1 MRHETQR
8 PTILVVDDR
17 MENIRSMTRIL
28 EELDANVHYA
38 LSGVEAL
45 SLLLRHQFA
54 LILLDVMMPE
64 MDGFETAELIR
75 SHQGSQHIP
84 IIFVTA
90 ADKEEAFEFKGYDVG
105 AVDYLFKPVQPQ
117 ILLSKVRFF
126 LELSK
131 HKALLE
137 HSLLELRQLRGHQE
151 LLLKSTAE
159 GILSLDMQGRVTF
172 ANPAAKRLLG
182 YQDDELLGI
191 HFAEVQGIEIASLP
205 FEQSDIHLAC
215 LARRS
220 MQDDQQWFQRRDG
233 ERFPVE
239 FTASP
244 INDQGPDCPG
254 MVLVFQDISKR
265 KRTEQQL
272 AYLAQYDPL
281 TGLANRDMFLK
292 LLHQAISR
300 SDRHQHSLAL
310 LFLDLDRFKQV
321 NDTQGH
327 EAGDELLKQ
336 AAQRLQSRIRDGDTI
351 SRLGGDEFTVILE
364 EIGESRGPAIV
375 AQKLIDALSEPFMI
389 KGNEIFIGTSVGIA
403 LYPNSADNAQAL
415 LKCADM
421 AMYQAKAHG
430 RNNFQFFTSQMQHRV
445 TRALDLE
452 NRLRHAL
459 DRQELLLHYQP
470 QVDIASGQIIGLEA
484 LLRWQPEGQP
494 MVLPG
499 QFISIAEETGLI
511 VPIGEWVL
519 RSACTQIQQWHASG
533 LLAQNVSVSVNLS
546 VRQLENKSL
555 LTTLEKILRETR
567 LKPSQLE
574 LEITESAVMKD
585 PEVAVNVL
593 RNINQQGIQ
602 VSLDDFGTGYSSLS
616 YLKMLPLDVLKIDRS
631 FVNDIG
637 GDPSHEAILKA
648 IVSLSK
654 NLNLRVV
661 AEGVETEAQ
670 LTFLRQLHC
679 HSIQGYFVS
688 KPKSAEQIEELLR
701 SAKQGCL
708 PGLLPAPALPVVSS
722 YLLPDNQTSSS

>member
-1 MRHETQR
+1 MRNETQR
-8 PTILVVDDR
+8 PAILVVDDR

-28 EELDANVHYA
+28 EEVDAEVHYA
-38 LSGVEAL
+38 LSGMEAL

-64 MDGFETAELIR
+64 MDGFETAELVR
-75 SHQGSQHIP
+75 GHKNSQHIP

-131 HKALLE
+131 HKTLLE
-137 HSLLELRQLRGHQE
+137 HSLLELKQLRGHQE

-159 GILSLDMQGRVTF
+159 GILSLDIQGRVTF
-172 ANPAAKRLLG
+172 ANPAARRLLG
-182 YQDDELLGI
+182 YQHDELLGI
-191 HFAEVQGIEIASLP
+191 QFSAIRGVEEAILP
-205 FEQSDIHLAC
+205 FENSELHLAC

-220 MQDDQQWFQRRDG
+220 IQDDQQWFSRRDG
-233 ERFPVE
+233 DRFPVE
-239 FTASP
+239 FTANP
-244 INDQGPDCPG
+244 INDQGSDCPG
-254 MVLVFQDISKR
+254 MVLVFQDISER
-265 KRTEQQL
+265 KQSEQQL

-292 LLHQAISR
+292 LLHQALSR
-300 SDRHQHSLAL
+300 TDRHQHTLAL

-321 NDTQGH
+321 NDTLGH
-327 EAGDELLKQ
+327 EAGDQLLKL

-364 EIGESRGPAIV
+364 EVDHSRGPAVV
-375 AQKLIDALSEPFMI
+375 AQKLIDVLAEPFMI
-389 KGNEIFIGTSVGIA
+389 KGHEVFIGTSIGIA
-403 LYPNSADNAQAL
+403 LYPNSADNAHAL

-421 AMYQAKAHG
+421 AMYQAKACG
-430 RNNFQFFTSQMQHRV
+430 RNNFQFFTSEMQHKV
-445 TRALDLE
+445 TQTLDLE

-459 DRQELLLHYQP
+459 DRNEFFLTYQP
-470 QVDIASGQIIGLEA
+470 QVDIASGRIIGLEA

-494 MVLPG
+494 LVLPG
-499 QFISIAEETGLI
+499 QFIAIAEETGLI

-519 RSACTQIQQWHASG
+519 RQACHQLHHWHQSG
-533 LLAQNVSVSVNLS
+533 LLAEEVSMSVNLS

-555 LTTLEKILRETR
+555 LSTLDSILKETG

-585 PEVAVNVL
+585 PEVAVSVL
-593 RNINQQGIQ
+593 RTINQLGIQ

-616 YLKMLPLDVLKIDRS
+616 YLKILPLDVLKIDRS

-637 GDPSHEAILKA
+637 GDPSHEAILQA
-648 IVSLSK
+648 IVTLSK

-670 LTFLRQLHC
+670 LTFLRKLHC
-679 HSIQGYFVS
+679 HSIQGYFIS
-688 KPKSAEQIEELLR
+688 KPKSAEQIEALLR
-701 SAKQGCL
+701 TARHGCL
-708 PGLLPAPALPVVSS
+708 PGLEPPVTPLICDLTKDRASK
-722 YLLPDNQTSSS
+722 